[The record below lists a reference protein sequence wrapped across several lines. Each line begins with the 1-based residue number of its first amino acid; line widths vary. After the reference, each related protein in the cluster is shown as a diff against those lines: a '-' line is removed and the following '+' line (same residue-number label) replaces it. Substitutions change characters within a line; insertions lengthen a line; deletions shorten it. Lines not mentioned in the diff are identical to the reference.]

1 MKELRIDPITN
12 DVVIFAT
19 DRLKRPLDTADIP
32 NEDEETKEYDEECP
46 FCKGNEAYGTDTL
59 FEIEGKE
66 GWLVKSVYNKFPII
80 DDMAK
85 DVYGIHEVMIESDKH
100 NRSFYNMS
108 QKEFE
113 DVFFMYRNR
122 FRDLSKDDNV
132 EYVSIFKN
140 FLRKAGASLMHPH
153 AQILSMSFIPPE
165 ITNELLVSKE
175 YYDSNK
181 SSLYDDLIENE
192 INLNRR
198 VVYNGEAFLVLI
210 PYATKYSGEVRIIF
224 KDKIKFDEL
233 SDNNI
238 KELSTIFEKLFKK
251 LYNING
257 YMPFNLCIH
266 THPTKIETKLY
277 FNVHMHIIPR
287 KYNFGG
293 FELGTN
299 MYVSSMNP
307 EELTKKLKID

>member
-32 NEDEETKEYDEECP
+32 NEDEEIKEYEKGCP
-46 FCKGNEAYGTDTL
+46 FCKGNEAYATDTL
-59 FEIEGKE
+59 FEIEGEE
-66 GWLVKSVYNKFPII
+66 GWLVKSIYNKFPII
-80 DDMAK
+80 DDMAR

-100 NRSFYNMS
+100 NSNFYNMN

-113 DVFFMYRNR
+113 DVFFMYRDR
-122 FRDLSKDDNV
+122 FREMSKNDKV

-175 YYDSNK
+175 YYDSNN

-192 INLNRR
+192 INLNTR
-198 VVYNGEAFLVLI
+198 VVYNGEAFIVLV
-210 PYATKYSGEVRIIF
+210 PYATKYSGEVRVIF

-233 SDNNI
+233 NDNNV
-238 KELSTIFEKLFKK
+238 KELSMIFEKLFKK
-251 LYNING
+251 LYNVNG

-266 THPTKIETKLY
+266 THPTNIETKSY

-299 MYVSSMNP
+299 MYVSSIIP

>member
-1 MKELRIDPITN
+1 MRELRIDPITN

-19 DRLKRPLDTADIP
+19 DRLKRPLDTIDVP
-32 NEDEETKEYDEECP
+32 NDEEETNEYDEGCP
-46 FCKGNEAYGTDTL
+46 FCKGNEAYATDTL
-59 FEIEGKE
+59 FEIKGAE
-66 GWLVKSVYNKFPII
+66 GWLVKSIYNKFPII
-80 DDMAK
+80 DDLAR
-85 DVYGIHEVMIESDKH
+85 DIYGIHEVMIESNKH
-100 NRSFYNMS
+100 NSSFYNMN

-122 FRDLSKDDNV
+122 FKDLSKDDKV

-181 SSLYDDLIENE
+181 SSLYNDLVENE
-192 INLNRR
+192 ISLNKR
-198 VVYNGEAFLVLI
+198 VVYNGDAFLVII
-210 PYATKYSGEVRIIF
+210 PYATKYSGEVRVIF
-224 KDKIKFDEL
+224 KDNIKFDEL
-233 SDNNI
+233 TDNNI
-238 KELSTIFEKLFKK
+238 KEISMIFEKLFKK

-266 THPTKIETKLY
+266 THPTKIETKSY

-287 KYNFGG
+287 KYNLGG

-307 EELTKKLKID
+307 EELTKKLKFD